1 MKAARPP
8 AVGWGQSQG
17 HIEPGGTKTMLHRR
31 SFTIL
36 AGGTLAAPALAQG
49 TDAWPSR
56 AVRVVVPTA
65 AGGALDTVA
74 RLLGQRLTER
84 FGQSFV
90 IENRGGAAGVI
101 GMDAVAKAAPD
112 GHTVLF
118 AAAPIALNT
127 ALGMN
132 LPYEVERDF
141 APVSLVAS
149 IPSLVAV
156 HPSRPERNL
165 AEVIAAGRGAG
176 FSMAVPNVGAVTHLT
191 AEVLRARS
199 GANFTVVAYRGAGQ
213 AIQDALSGQVNGFY
227 DALVPTGAQVQA
239 GRLRAIA
246 LGSRQRSPMLPDVA
260 TVVEQGMPELIASGF
275 YGLLFPARVAPG
287 IVARLH
293 AAATEALAEG
303 GELRRNL
310 IGQGYEVHA
319 TTPAEYTAFI
329 RAEIARWTPVV
340 RQAGIRVE

>member
-1 MKAARPP
+1 MRRRP
-8 AVGWGQSQG
+8 
-17 HIEPGGTKTMLHRR
+17 L
-31 SFTIL
+31 L
-36 AGGTLAAPALAQG
+36 LLAAAPLARPALAQ
-49 TDAWPSR
+49 DAWPTR

-74 RLLGQRLTER
+74 RQLGQRLSER
-84 FGQSFV
+84 LGQSFV
-90 IENRGGAAGVI
+90 VENRGGAAGVI

-112 GHTVLF
+112 GYTVCF

-127 ALGMN
+127 ALGIS
-132 LPYEVERDF
+132 LPYEAERDF

-149 IPSLVAV
+149 IPTLLAV
-156 HPSRPERNL
+156 HPSRPERDI
-165 AEVIAAGRGAG
+165 AEVIAAGRSGSG

-191 AEVLRARS
+191 AEVLRAKS
-199 GANFTVVAYRGAGQ
+199 GPNFTVVAYRGAGQ

-246 LGSRQRSPMLPDVA
+246 LGSRQRSPMLPDVP

-275 YGLLFPARVAPG
+275 YGLLFPARTSPA
-287 IVARLH
+287 IVQRLH
-293 AAATEALAEG
+293 GAVVAEMAEG
-303 GELRRNL
+303 TALRRTL

-319 TTPAEYTAFI
+319 STPAEYAAFI
-329 RAEIARWTPVV
+329 ASEIARWTPVV
-340 RQAGIRVE
+340 RAAGIRVE

>member
-1 MKAARPP
+1 M
-8 AVGWGQSQG
+8 
-17 HIEPGGTKTMLHRR
+17 RR
-31 SFTIL
+31 F
-36 AGGTLAAPALAQG
+36 TLALLGSLVLSGPALAQAQG
-49 TDAWPSR
+49 QPENWPTRS
-56 AVRVVVPTA
+56 VRVVVPTA
-65 AGGALDTVA
+65 AGGALDQVA
-74 RLLGQRLTER
+74 RQLGQRLGER

-90 IENRGGAAGVI
+90 IDNRGGAAGVI

-112 GHTVLF
+112 GYTVLF

-127 ALGMN
+127 ALGLN
-132 LPYEVERDF
+132 LPYDVERDF
-141 APVSLVAS
+141 VPVSLVAS

-156 HPSRPERNL
+156 HPSRPERTL
-165 AEVIAAGRGAG
+165 QEVIAAGRAAG
-176 FSMAVPNVGAVTHLT
+176 GFTMAVPNVGSVTHLT

-246 LGSRQRSPMLPDVA
+246 IGSNQRSPMLPDVP

-275 YGLLFPARVAPG
+275 YGLLFPARTPLA

-293 AAATEALAEG
+293 AAVTEALVES
-303 GELRRNL
+303 GELRRTL
-310 IGQGYEVHA
+310 IAQGYEVHA

-329 RAEIARWTPVV
+329 RSEIARWTPVV
-340 RQAGIRVE
+340 RAAGIRVE

>member
-1 MKAARPP
+1 M
-8 AVGWGQSQG
+8 
-17 HIEPGGTKTMLHRR
+17 RR
-31 SFTIL
+31 FTLALLGSLAL
-36 AGGTLAAPALAQG
+36 AGPAMAQTQGQAQG
-49 TDAWPSR
+49 QAENWPTRS
-56 AVRVVVPTA
+56 VRVVVPTA
-65 AGGALDTVA
+65 AGGALDQVA
-74 RLLGQRLTER
+74 RQLGQRLGER

-90 IENRGGAAGVI
+90 IDNRGGAAGVV

-112 GHTVLF
+112 GYTVLF

-127 ALGMN
+127 ALGIS

-156 HPSRPERNL
+156 HPSRPERTL
-165 AEVIAAGRGAG
+165 QDLVAAGRSAGG
-176 FSMAVPNVGAVTHLT
+176 FSMAVPNVGSVTHLT
-191 AEVLRARS
+191 AEVLRSRS

-246 LGSRQRSPMLPDVA
+246 IGSNQRSPMLPDVP

-275 YGLLFPARVAPG
+275 YGLLFPARTPPA

-293 AAATEALAEG
+293 AAVVEALVEG
-303 GELRRNL
+303 GELRRTL

-329 RAEIARWTPVV
+329 RSEIARWTPVV
-340 RQAGIRVE
+340 RAAGIRVE

>member
-1 MKAARPP
+1 MTR
-8 AVGWGQSQG
+8 
-17 HIEPGGTKTMLHRR
+17 TTRR
-31 SFTIL
+31 IL
-36 AGGTLAAPALAQG
+36 LATALAAPTIARAQ
-49 TDAWPSR
+49 TAAWAPSR
-56 AVRVVVPTA
+56 PIRIIVPYT
-65 AGGALDTVA
+65 AGGASDITA
-74 RLLGQRLTER
+74 RLIADRLRGPLGQP
-84 FGQSFV
+84 GV
-90 IENRGGAAGVI
+90 VENRAGASGII
-101 GMDAVAKAAPD
+101 GTDAVAKAAPD
-112 GHTVLF
+112 GYTVLF
-118 AAAPIALNT
+118 AAAPIALNS
-127 ALGMN
+127 ALGIS
-132 LPYEVERDF
+132 LPYDVERDF

-156 HPSRPERNL
+156 HPSRPERTL
-165 AEVIAAGRGAG
+165 QDVIAAGRSAGG

-246 LGSRQRSPMLPDVA
+246 IGSNQRSPMLPDVP

-275 YGLLFPARVAPG
+275 YGLLFPARTPPA

-293 AAATEALAEG
+293 AAVAEALAEG
-303 GELRRNL
+303 GELRRTL

-319 TTPAEYTAFI
+319 STPGEYTAFI

-340 RQAGIRVE
+340 RAAGIRVE

>member
-1 MKAARPP
+1 MQRFTLTLLGSLALASP
-8 AVGWGQSQG
+8 AL
-17 HIEPGGTKTMLHRR
+17 TR
-31 SFTIL
+31 
-36 AGGTLAAPALAQG
+36 PALAQ
-49 TDAWPSR
+49 AENWPTRS
-56 AVRVVVPTA
+56 VRVVVPTA
-65 AGGALDTVA
+65 AGGALDQVA
-74 RLLGQRLTER
+74 RQLGQRLGER
-84 FGQSFV
+84 FGQSMV
-90 IENRGGAAGVI
+90 IENRGGGAGVI

-112 GHTVLF
+112 GYTVLF

-132 LPYEVERDF
+132 LPYDVEHDF

-156 HPSRPERNL
+156 HPSRPERTL
-165 AEVIAAGRGAG
+165 QEVIAAGRSAGG

-199 GANFTVVAYRGAGQ
+199 GGNFTVVAYRGAGQ

-246 LGSRQRSPMLPDVA
+246 IGSRQRSPMLPDVP

-275 YGLLFPARVAPG
+275 YGLLFPARTPPA
-287 IVARLH
+287 IVARRH
-293 AAATEALAEG
+293 AAVIEALAAG
-303 GELRRNL
+303 GELRRIL
-310 IGQGYEVHA
+310 IAQGYEVHA
-319 TTPAEYTAFI
+319 STPAEYTAFI
-329 RAEIARWTPVV
+329 RSEIARWTPVV
-340 RQAGIRVE
+340 RAAGIRVE